1 LEQTSSDVTV
11 LHDVPGFVCFGMWN
25 DILFARWEQAADFA
39 AVSRLQAI
47 NRDFRRAHSGRRLS
61 GIHIVLEGAG
71 LPTPEGRAGLA
82 DMMKKH
88 ADQFGAIAV
97 VVGGTGFFG
106 SAIRSFLTGLR
117 ILAPRDFDFRL
128 HGKSS
133 EILDWFPAAHQR
145 RTGER
150 VDVFQL
156 GRVITSFEAAGNG
169 ELARRHD

>member
-1 LEQTSSDVTV
+1 VTV

-25 DILFARWEQAADFA
+25 GILFARWEQAADIA
-39 AVSRLQAI
+39 AVSRLQEI
-47 NRDFRRAHSGRRLS
+47 NRDFRRDHPGGRLS
-61 GIHIVLEGAG
+61 GIHMVLEGAG
-71 LPTPEGRAGLA
+71 LPTPEGRAGLV
-82 DMMKKH
+82 DTIKNQ

-97 VVGGTGFFG
+97 VIGGTGFFA
-106 SAIRSFLTGLR
+106 SAVRSFLTGLR

-145 RTGER
+145 RTGQR

-156 GRVITSFEAAGNG
+156 GRVISSFEAGAP
-169 ELARRHD
+169 AR